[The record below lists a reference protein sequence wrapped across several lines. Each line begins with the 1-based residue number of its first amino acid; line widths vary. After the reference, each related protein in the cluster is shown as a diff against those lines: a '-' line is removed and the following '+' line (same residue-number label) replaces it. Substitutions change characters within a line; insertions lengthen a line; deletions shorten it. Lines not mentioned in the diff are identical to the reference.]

1 VPAVVQ
7 TTWAEPTRNLSKH
20 GRALWD
26 RVMSEY
32 DIHESGRVE
41 MLMQACEAQD
51 RIAKVR
57 QEIDEDGEVI
67 RARGQVKEHP
77 ALKIELSLRS
87 FVLRTLARLGLNF
100 EPIRSTAGR
109 PGLSVQFANCK
120 LSAQEHSSLVAIDR
134 DNSAKRSDETG
145 KTSFCQNLISVTGFT
160 SDRTGAICRSF
171 RTHKHYASRFFM
183 ISSLRRA
190 ASNSLMA
197 NLRRDRARRS

>member
-1 VPAVVQ
+1 LKTLLNLASFCQNSIGQDYIPVTRESTADVVVVTATTDRHAVPNGSVVVPAVVQ

-26 RVMSEY
+26 RVKSEY
-32 DIHESGRVE
+32 DICDSGGVE

-87 FVLRTLARLGLNF
+87 FVVRTLARLGLNF

-109 PGLSVQFANCK
+109 PGLWS
-120 LSAQEHSSLVAIDR
+120 
-134 DNSAKRSDETG
+134 
-145 KTSFCQNLISVTGFT
+145 
-160 SDRTGAICRSF
+160 
-171 RTHKHYASRFFM
+171 
-183 ISSLRRA
+183 
-190 ASNSLMA
+190 
-197 NLRRDRARRS
+197 